1 MDVPCPSTRRATFSG
16 SSIRSAFDGT
26 LGAATPFS
34 LLNRLARPTRRTAV
48 RSSRWARP
56 AAFLALLALLG
67 SIAIFASSV
76 APEIGNLLI
85 ALVWVLVAAFAGWFV
100 LTRRGLVR
108 LLGAIAFLLGL
119 ANLVSFFF
127 SQGLTLLVLI
137 GGLALFTFAG
147 RYAVRHDH
155 TSVRAVRRRWRRV
168 RPARSGVLIINPNS
182 GGGKASR
189 SNLPEE
195 ARKRG
200 VEPLLLEAGTN
211 LRELA
216 TAAVMNGADVIGMAG
231 GDGSQATVAS
241 VAMQHDVAY
250 VCVPAGTR
258 NHFAQDLGLDRDD
271 VVGALDAFTDGVE
284 RRIDLA
290 SVNECIFVNNAS
302 IGVYAQVVQEDAYRD
317 AKLGTWRR
325 MLPEM
330 LGPEATSIDLQF
342 QGPDASEWTDAALVI
357 VSNNPYELKRLAGA
371 GTRPR
376 LDTGRLGI
384 LATRVQGGRDLAK
397 LVALGAH
404 GQSRRAR
411 GLFDWSCPEFE
422 VRSGAAVP
430 VGIDGEA
437 LLLAPPLRF
446 ASLPCA
452 LRIRVPRH
460 AGRVSPA
467 AAGAA
472 LTRGDLAGL
481 LRIAVG
487 KPRVSGTP
495 EPARGRRS

>member
-1 MDVPCPSTRRATFSG
+1 M
-16 SSIRSAFDGT
+16 
-26 LGAATPFS
+26 PFS
-34 LLNRLARPTRRTAV
+34 LPNRLAGPTRRTVV
-48 RSSRWARP
+48 RGSRWARP
-56 AAFLALLALLG
+56 AAFVALLALLG
-67 SIAIFASSV
+67 SVAIFAFSV

-85 ALVWVLVAAFAGWFV
+85 VLVCVFVVAFAGWFAF
-100 LTRRGLVR
+100 TRRGLVR
-108 LLGAIAFLLGL
+108 VLGVIALLLGL
-119 ANLVSFFF
+119 VGLVSFFF

-137 GGLALFTFAG
+137 GGLVLFTFTG
-147 RYAVRHDH
+147 RYAVRHDYP
-155 TSVRAVRRRWRRV
+155 TVRAARRRWRRV

-182 GGGKASR
+182 GGGKAIR
-189 SNLPEE
+189 SNLAEE
-195 ARKRG
+195 SRKRG
-200 VEPLLLEAGTN
+200 VEPLLLEPGTD

-216 TAAVMNGADVIGMAG
+216 TAAVMKGADVIGMAG

-241 VAMQHDVAY
+241 VAMQHGVPH

-258 NHFAQDLGLDRDD
+258 NHFALDLGLDRDD

-325 MLPEM
+325 RLPEM

-342 QGPDASEWTDAALVI
+342 QGPDAREWADAALVV
-357 VSNNPYELKRLAGA
+357 VSNNPYELKRLGGA

-384 LATRVQGGRDLAK
+384 LATRVRGGRDFAK
-397 LVALGAH
+397 LVVLGPH

-411 GLFDWSCPEFE
+411 GLFHWSCPEFE
-422 VRSGAAVP
+422 IRSGAAVP
-430 VGIDGEA
+430 VGLDGEA

-452 LRIRVPRH
+452 LRVRVPRH

-467 AAGAA
+467 EAAVAV
-472 LTRGDLAGL
+472 THGDVAGL

-487 KPRVSGTP
+487 KPRVSRMPGASR
-495 EPARGRRS
+495 ARSAEHSRVM